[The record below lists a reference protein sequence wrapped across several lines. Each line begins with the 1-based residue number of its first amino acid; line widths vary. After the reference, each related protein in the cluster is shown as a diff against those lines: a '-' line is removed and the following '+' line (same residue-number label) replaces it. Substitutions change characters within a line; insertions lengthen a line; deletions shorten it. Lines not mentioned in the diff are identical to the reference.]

1 MINIFLF
8 LSKIFIEMDEEKGP
22 FIETDEE
29 KGRGQQDGK
38 TNDVF
43 VSFILIVLLS
53 ERTQHLI
60 EDYTLK
66 DDGSSSF
73 LQ

>member
-1 MINIFLF
+1 
-8 LSKIFIEMDEEKGP
+8 MDEEKGP

-43 VSFILIVLLS
+43 VSF
-53 ERTQHLI
+53 
-60 EDYTLK
+60 
-66 DDGSSSF
+66 F
-73 LQ
+73 